1 MIVIDG
7 ATGTELARR
16 GIDTRTSLFSA
27 AALLDDRGCRTLR
40 EVHRDYVNAG
50 AQVVTANTFR
60 TNPRKAGPR
69 WRELTETAV
78 KIARESGAAKVA
90 GSIAPVEDCY
100 LPDRRPPPEVA
111 LNEHRQMAQALAECD
126 LLLVETVAAADEGL
140 AAVQAAVETGK
151 PVWVSAMVMPDGR
164 MRSGDDLAAFFAK
177 ARALGASATLLNC
190 IPV

>member
-50 AQVVTANTFR
+50 AQVITANTFR

-69 WRELTETAV
+69 WRDLTETAV
-78 KIARESGAAKVA
+78 RIARESGAQAVA
-90 GSIAPVEDCY
+90 GSIAPAAECY
-100 LPDRRPPPEVA
+100 LPALRPRDA
-111 LNEHRQMAQALAECD
+111 LPEHREMARALAESGCD
-126 LLLVETVAAADEGL
+126 LLLVETVAAA
-140 AAVQAAVETGK
+140 
-151 PVWVSAMVMPDGR
+151 
-164 MRSGDDLAAFFAK
+164 
-177 ARALGASATLLNC
+177 
-190 IPV
+190 